1 VDTSA
6 LVKLVVREA
15 ESDALE
21 DALST
26 WRGLATSSITTIE
39 LQRAA
44 QRARADDREGVA
56 GDETIAV
63 LLAAVAQ
70 IPLSPL
76 VRQTAATLHPVELR
90 TLDAI
95 HLASALALGNDLA
108 DCGHVRPAHGGRRE
122 CTRTT
127 GRCSSLNRARLR
139 PYVLAAQER
148 VSALRDR

>member
-1 VDTSA
+1 VSEPSRGGAYVDTSA

-21 DALST
+21 SALSS

-44 QRARADDREGVA
+44 QRARTDDREGIA
-56 GDETIAV
+56 NDETIAV

-70 IPLSPL
+70 IPLSAF
-76 VRQTAATLHPVELR
+76 VRQTAASLQPVELR

-108 DCGHVRPAHGGRRE
+108 TVVTYDQRMAAAANALGLQVAAPA
-122 CTRTT
+122 
-127 GRCSSLNRARLR
+127 
-139 PYVLAAQER
+139 
-148 VSALRDR
+148 

>member
-1 VDTSA
+1 MSEPSRGVAYVDTSA
-6 LVKLVVREA
+6 LVKLVIRET

-21 DALST
+21 NALST
-26 WRGLATSSITTIE
+26 WRGVATRSIPTIE

-56 GDETIAV
+56 DDATIAV

-90 TLDAI
+90 PLDAI
-95 HLASALALGNDLA
+95 QLASALALGNDLA
-108 DCGHVRPAHGGRRE
+108 SVVTYDQRM
-122 CTRTT
+122 
-127 GRCSSLNRARLR
+127 
-139 PYVLAAQER
+139 AAAANALGLQA
-148 VSALRDR
+148 SAPPE